1 MRKKIILVTGDP
13 NSINSELIYKS
24 WKKLT
29 NNTKSD
35 LFLISNFDLLSAQ
48 FRKLNYNISLKRVD
62 NISSHF
68 KIKNTI
74 KILNINL
81 RFKDPFKVPKKSAT
95 KFVWDS
101 LNLAHKLGLQK
112 NVAGI
117 INCPINKELL
127 KKKHVGVTEYFA
139 SKCSIKDDSE
149 VMVIKS
155 NNLMVSPITTH
166 VDIKSISKRIK
177 RRIIVKKVKTI
188 NKWYKAKFSKKPKI
202 ALLGLNPHNGE
213 LRKLSEEYKII
224 SPAVK
229 QLKKNKIQVT
239 GPYPSDTIFLK
250 KNYKNFDVIV
260 GMYHDQVLTP
270 IKTIYAFDAINITLG
285 LPFLRIT
292 PDHGPNQNMLGKN
305 KSSAKSL
312 INALQFANKIK

>member
-29 NNTKSD
+29 NSTKSD

-74 KILNINL
+74 KILNIDL

-112 NVAGI
+112 NVAGN
-117 INCPINKELL
+117 INSPINKELL
-127 KKKHVGVTEYFA
+127 KQQNDDENEYFA
-139 SKCSIKDDSE
+139 SECAHHKE
-149 VMVIKS
+149 
-155 NNLMVSPITTH
+155 
-166 VDIKSISKRIK
+166 
-177 RRIIVKKVKTI
+177 
-188 NKWYKAKFSKKPKI
+188 
-202 ALLGLNPHNGE
+202 
-213 LRKLSEEYKII
+213 
-224 SPAVK
+224 
-229 QLKKNKIQVT
+229 
-239 GPYPSDTIFLK
+239 
-250 KNYKNFDVIV
+250 
-260 GMYHDQVLTP
+260 
-270 IKTIYAFDAINITLG
+270 
-285 LPFLRIT
+285 
-292 PDHGPNQNMLGKN
+292 
-305 KSSAKSL
+305 
-312 INALQFANKIK
+312 

>member
-29 NNTKSD
+29 NSTKSD

-74 KILNINL
+74 KILNIDL

-177 RRIIVKKVKTI
+177 RRIIVKKVRTI

-224 SPAVK
+224 IPAVNYIQK
-229 QLKKNKIQVT
+229 FNIDLK
-239 GPYPSDTIFLK
+239 GPFASDTIFINDYK
-250 KNYKNFDVIV
+250 KYDIIV
-260 GMYHDQVLTP
+260 GMYHDQVLSP
-270 IKTIYAFDAINITLG
+270 FKALFKFDAINLTLG
-285 LPFLRIT
+285 LKYVRVS
-292 PDHGPNQNMLGKN
+292 PDHGVANDKILLK
-305 KSSAKSL
+305 KSNPISL
-312 INALQFANKIK
+312 LKCIKYIKDSK